1 MALRGV
7 YNLPFNLDDPVYAIN
22 RYSEPAQFV
31 LYKGSGGCANVVVDV
46 PQPRQSSIL
55 PDECEVGLC
64 RACIIAPPPP
74 PLANIPTRAGNE
86 PSRSLKVHNHMEKVS
101 TVS

>member
-1 MALRGV
+1 M
-7 YNLPFNLDDPVYAIN
+7 N

-31 LYKGSGGCANVVVDV
+31 LYKGSGGCANVVLEV

-64 RACIIAPPPP
+64 RARIIAPPPP
-74 PLANIPTRAGNE
+74 PLANISTSAVNE
-86 PSRSLKVHNHMEKVS
+86 PSRSLKYHNHMEMVHNHMEKVS